1 MTNGPQKRLR
11 QLIFPLVAAAIAL
24 ATLSIAA
31 PADAQTAG
39 IPSVGKRFAERGP
52 YSVTVQREPTHTYY
66 SPATLGLGGVRH
78 PVILWGNGTTARP
91 PIYEMLLRH
100 LASHGFIVV
109 AAETPDAGTG
119 REMLAGL
126 DNVAR
131 FNSEPGNRF
140 FGVVDLSR
148 VGATGHSQGG
158 GGAVEAGSDPRV
170 DTIFPLEP
178 DRGAAA
184 AVRGPALM
192 MAGEWDTLVEPQ
204 SVRAAYQAL
213 RAPGGYA
220 ELKYATH
227 LTPLVDG
234 GGFRFA
240 ATAWARWQLMDDA
253 NGRAQFVGARCGLCT
268 STAWKYEVNAAFPGA

>member
-1 MTNGPQKRLR
+1 MTAEPHIRPR
-11 QLIFPLVAAAIAL
+11 QLISLVVAAALAL
-24 ATLSIAA
+24 ATLTIAA
-31 PADAQTAG
+31 PADARTAG
-39 IPSVGKRFAERGP
+39 FPSVGDRFADSGP
-52 YSVTVQREPTHTYY
+52 YAVTVQRESTHTYY
-66 SPATLGLGGVRH
+66 SPTVLGRGGVRH

-91 PIYEMLLRH
+91 WIYELLLRH
-100 LASHGFIVV
+100 FASHGFIVV

-119 REMLAGL
+119 REMLEGL
-126 DNVAR
+126 DNLAR
-131 FNSEPGNRF
+131 FDSEPGNRF

-170 DTIFPLEP
+170 DTVFPFEP
-178 DRGAAA
+178 DRGVAA

-192 MAGEWDTLVEPQ
+192 MAGEWDTLVAPQ
-204 SVRAAYQAL
+204 SVHAAYQAL

-220 ELKYATH
+220 ELKWATH

-253 NGRAQFVGARCGLCT
+253 TARAQFVGAGCGLCT
-268 STAWKYEVNAAFPGA
+268 STGWKYEVNAGFPAT